1 MAVDLLGVTAVRV
14 DISSTSPTVNKV
26 IEQRIATGCICR
38 RYVLGKQPLERGIQ
52 CNGLMQVMDVAE
64 AFRVG
69 EEMDIG
75 RQHDIAAVDTTGP
88 IDLEPDI
95 RRNGGRSICQ
105 VYAADLP
112 VLMTVRVFLIGGR
125 ISGADRNDTRI
136 GQALQFTFIA
146 DAIAVQIAPH
156 LQRRIRGV
164 IGVDQPV
171 AVIVVFGKRLEAV
184 FGSLAIVEDAVVAEQ
199 LCAIADAPIPIAVM
213 YQQSIIRADPT
224 ASFTQAIVVQV
235 EIGRAYFLGLDP
247 VTVQVDDD
255 RRGSSLGVI
264 GLGDLFLFFLLFL
277 FFWLSLKIDA

>member
-1 MAVDLLGVTAVRV
+1 
-14 DISSTSPTVNKV
+14 
-26 IEQRIATGCICR
+26 
-38 RYVLGKQPLERGIQ
+38 
-52 CNGLMQVMDVAE
+52 MDVTE

-75 RQHDIAAVDTTGP
+75 RQHDIAAVDTACT

-105 VYAADLP
+105 VYGADLP

-171 AVIVVFGKRLEAV
+171 AVIVVFGQRLEAV
-184 FGSLAIVEDAVVAEQ
+184 LGSLAIVENAVVTKQ
-199 LCAIADAPIPIAVM
+199 LCAIADAAIPIAVV
-213 YQQSIIRADPT
+213 YQQSIIRTDPT

-235 EIGRAYFLGLDP
+235 EIGRAHFLGLDP

-255 RRGSSLGVI
+255 RRGSSFGVI
-264 GLGDLFLFFLLFL
+264 GLWNFFLLFFFFLFFL
-277 FFWLSLKIDA
+277 FWLSFEIDA